1 MSTRPATVPFLDL
14 TPPPD
19 VAAEIEDALVRVA
32 RSGRYLLGPELAAFE
47 REFAAFA
54 GAEHCVAV
62 GCGLDALRLALQARG
77 IGPGDEV
84 LVPGQTFVATWLAV
98 AAVGATPV
106 PVDVDPDSHLI
117 DVDAAHAAVGPRTAA
132 VVPVDLYGHPAPH
145 PELRALCDAHG
156 LWLLDDAA
164 QAHGARLHGR
174 PVAAWA
180 DAAAWSFYPGK
191 NLGAMGDGGAVT
203 TDDPELARRLR
214 RLRNY
219 GSERKYVHVE
229 QGTNSRLDELQ
240 AAVLRVRLR
249 ALPAASARRERVA
262 RAYDVGLAGLGDRL
276 AVPPVAPGAQPS
288 RHLYA
293 VRSPDRDALRA
304 ALADAGV
311 ETLVHY
317 PIPPARQPAF
327 ARSTA
332 AGRPLPHADRA
343 AATVLSLPMGPHL
356 SDADVA
362 HVVAAVHEAVGR
374 PTGTPD
380 APGLATPRTAARS
393 GSPVPVPADRPT
405 AAVAGRASRTA
416 TPTGAPA

>member
-1 MSTRPATVPFLDL
+1 MSAPSAGRAPSPVPFLDL

-19 VAAEIEDALVRVA
+19 VAAAIEAALLRVA

-62 GCGLDALRLALQARG
+62 GSGLDALRLALQARG

-98 AAVGATPV
+98 VAVGATPV
-106 PVDVDPDSHLI
+106 PVDVDPDGHLI

-145 PELRALCDAHG
+145 PELRALCDAYG

-164 QAHGARLHGR
+164 QAHGALLHGR

-203 TDDPELARRLR
+203 TDDAELAHRLR

-240 AAVLRVRLR
+240 AAVLRIRLG
-249 ALPAASARRERVA
+249 ALPAATVRRERVA
-262 RAYDVGLAGLGDRL
+262 RAYERGLAGLGSDL
-276 AVPPVAPGAQPS
+276 ALPPVAAGAVPS
-288 RHLYA
+288 RHLFP
-293 VRSPDRDALRA
+293 VRSPHRDDLRA

-327 ARSTA
+327 AGTA
-332 AGRPLPHADRA
+332 AASVPLPHSDRA

-356 SDADVA
+356 TD
-362 HVVAAVHEAVGR
+362 AAVDRVVTAVRAAVG
-374 PTGTPD
+374 
-380 APGLATPRTAARS
+380 
-393 GSPVPVPADRPT
+393 
-405 AAVAGRASRTA
+405 AGRGARAGTTPTDGA
-416 TPTGAPA
+416 RTPTGVFA

>member
-1 MSTRPATVPFLDL
+1 MTVPFLDL

-19 VAAEIEDALVRVA
+19 VAAEIEEALVRVA

-47 REFAAFA
+47 REFAAHA
-54 GAEHCVAV
+54 GTEHCVAV
-62 GCGLDALRLALQARG
+62 GSGLDALRLALQARG

-98 AAVGATPV
+98 AAVGASVV
-106 PVDVDPDSHLI
+106 PVDVDPGSHLI

-145 PELRALCDAHG
+145 PELRALCDTHG

-203 TDDPELARRLR
+203 TDDPALARRLR

-219 GSERKYVHVE
+219 GSERKFVHLE

-240 AAVLRVRLR
+240 AAVLRIRLR
-249 ALPAASARRERVA
+249 ALPAAAARREHVA
-262 RAYDVGLAGLGDRL
+262 RAYVRGLGDLGADL
-276 AVPPVAPGAQPS
+276 ALPPVAPGAEPS
-288 RHLYA
+288 HHLFP
-293 VRSPDRDALRA
+293 VRAADRDGLRA

-327 ARSTA
+327 ARTPA
-332 AGRPLPHADRA
+332 AAARLPHADRA

-356 SDADVA
+356 TDADVA
-362 HVVAAVHEAVGR
+362 HVVAAVR
-374 PTGTPD
+374 D
-380 APGLATPRTAARS
+380 ALAARRA
-393 GSPVPVPADRPT
+393 PVRDAS
-405 AAVAGRASRTA
+405 AAP
-416 TPTGAPA
+416 PTGAAA